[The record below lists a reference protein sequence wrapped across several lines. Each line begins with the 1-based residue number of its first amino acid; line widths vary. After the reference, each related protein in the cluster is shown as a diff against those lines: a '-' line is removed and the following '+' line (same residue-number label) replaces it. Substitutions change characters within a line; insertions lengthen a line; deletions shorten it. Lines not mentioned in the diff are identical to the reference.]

1 MGLKPQ
7 FCGDVIPDHFPTS
20 IGFFFPRLSGKIRSL
35 QPQVVDGNN
44 GFDGAKVQLWKCAGD
59 QYAKTWSPWTQE
71 AWDDEWRWMA
81 MNGSAKPKKRG
92 VFGME
97 RLATCLLKQRFGCFF
112 WLSDVFLTLVRVF
125 VSWNPCFSD
134 LMVKICATRWEKTRC
149 SAVRFFTQKVRQL
162 WGKWPSKKP
171 GKIWFCPKIIPSRS
185 LQESNMGV
193 LTEKVIYKWGIFHW
207 NVWLPEDTR
216 TSSSGCV

>member
-1 MGLKPQ
+1 M
-7 FCGDVIPDHFPTS
+7 CGRPICQDVE
-20 IGFFFPRLSGKIRSL
+20 SL
-35 QPQVVDGNN
+35 DPGSV
-44 GFDGAKVQLWKCAGD
+44 
-59 QYAKTWSPWTQE
+59 
-71 AWDDEWRWMA
+71 RWMA
-81 MNGSAKPKKRG
+81 MNGSAKPEKRG

-112 WLSDVFLTLVRVF
+112 WLSDVFLTLVLVF
-125 VSWNPCFSD
+125 VSWNAW
-134 LMVKICATRWEKTRC
+134 I
-149 SAVRFFTQKVRQL
+149 RFDGENMRNALREDSVLSRPLFHKNARQL

-171 GKIWFCPKIIPSRS
+171 GKIWFCPKIVPSRS

-216 TSSSGCV
+216 TSSSGVYNSSLFLLLVNWLFWGVCPIFRQINVNRAGTEAHMQLIWLMDSI